1 MPVPTTT
8 SRSARATAGRR
19 RARTAAIGT
28 TMLLA
33 ASLAP
38 PHAVAGSKDLSLGN
52 GTISA
57 RGAAVRVPLTFTCN
71 EGWQAF
77 VGIQVVEAVGEP
89 FAAGFGGA
97 ERTCTGK
104 KQKVTFYV
112 QAAAGQDLRP
122 FREGPASAV
131 ATLDAVDPTS
141 FCDEFGGPCEVEAA
155 PAAAPP
161 EADGGDLLSEPAVAA
176 ADGPGS
182 VRREIR
188 GTIRLR
194 DR

>member
-1 MPVPTTT
+1 MTVPTTT
-8 SRSARATAGRR
+8 SRSALGTAGRR
-19 RARTAAIGT
+19 RTRIAAIGT
-28 TMLLA
+28 TMLVA
-33 ASLAP
+33 ASVAP
-38 PHAVAGSKDLSLGN
+38 PHALAGSKDLSLGN

-57 RGAAVRVPLTFTCN
+57 RGAAVRVPFTFRCN
-71 EGWQAF
+71 DGWQAF
-77 VGIQVVEAVGEP
+77 VGIQVVEAVGEE

-112 QAAAGQDLRP
+112 QAAPGQDLRP

-131 ATLDAVDPTS
+131 ATLDAFDPTA

-155 PAAAPP
+155 PPT
-161 EADGGDLLSEPAVAA
+161 ADGGDLLSEPAVAA